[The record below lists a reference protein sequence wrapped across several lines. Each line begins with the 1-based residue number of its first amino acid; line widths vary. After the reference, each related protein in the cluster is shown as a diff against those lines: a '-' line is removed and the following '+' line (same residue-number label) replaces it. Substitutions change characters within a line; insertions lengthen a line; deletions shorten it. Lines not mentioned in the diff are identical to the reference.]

1 MFDFIS
7 APFEWFAN
15 VVQYS
20 LIFMAIMMLVLTI
33 GAVVAI
39 PLGLKLLGVAFAKTI
54 VVETSKVVRDLG
66 ITSIDLK
73 QAKNTEKMKTYLDR
87 KVVPILSKISQAGV
101 QCLNNQVGVGIG
113 LVVQH
118 FTTNK

>member
-20 LIFMAIMMLVLTI
+20 LIFMAIIILVLTI

-39 PLGLKLLGVAFAKTI
+39 PIGLKLLGVAFAKTI
-54 VVETSKVVRDLG
+54 VVETSKVIRDLG

-73 QAKNTEKMKTYLDR
+73 QAKDTEKMKAWVDR
-87 KVVPILSKISQAGV
+87 KVVPILSKSS
-101 QCLNNQVGVGIG
+101 
-113 LVVQH
+113 
-118 FTTNK
+118 

>member
-7 APFEWFAN
+7 APFDWFAN
-15 VVQYS
+15 IVQYS
-20 LIFMAIMMLVLTI
+20 LIFMAIIILVLTI

-39 PLGLKLLGVAFAKTI
+39 PIGLKLLGVAFAKTI

-73 QAKNTEKMKTYLDR
+73 QAKDTEKMKAWVDR
-87 KVVPILSKISQAGV
+87 KVVPILSKSS
-101 QCLNNQVGVGIG
+101 
-113 LVVQH
+113 
-118 FTTNK
+118 

>member
-1 MFDFIS
+1 LLDFITT
-7 APFEWFAN
+7 PFDWFAN

-54 VVETSKVVRDLG
+54 VVETSKIVRDLG
-66 ITSIDLK
+66 ITNIDIK
-73 QAKNTEKMKTYLDR
+73 QAKETEKMKAWVDR
-87 KVVPILSKISQAGV
+87 KVVPILSKTS
-101 QCLNNQVGVGIG
+101 
-113 LVVQH
+113 
-118 FTTNK
+118 

>member
-73 QAKNTEKMKTYLDR
+73 QAKDTEKMKAWVDR
-87 KVVPILSKISQAGV
+87 KVVPILSKSG
-101 QCLNNQVGVGIG
+101 
-113 LVVQH
+113 
-118 FTTNK
+118 

>member
-54 VVETSKVVRDLG
+54 VLETSKIVKDLG
-66 ITSIDLK
+66 IANIDLK
-73 QAKNTEKMKTYLDR
+73 QSKETEKMKAYLDR
-87 KVVPILSKISQAGV
+87 KVVPILSKTS
-101 QCLNNQVGVGIG
+101 
-113 LVVQH
+113 
-118 FTTNK
+118 

>member
-1 MFDFIS
+1 MLDFLTT
-7 APFEWFAN
+7 PFEWFAN

-39 PLGLKLLGVAFAKTI
+39 PLGLKLLGVEFAKTI

-73 QAKNTEKMKTYLDR
+73 QAKDTQKMKSYLDR
-87 KVVPILSKISQAGV
+87 KVVPLLSKSS
-101 QCLNNQVGVGIG
+101 
-113 LVVQH
+113 
-118 FTTNK
+118 

>member
-1 MFDFIS
+1 MLDWLTS
-7 APFEWFAN
+7 PFEWFAH

-54 VVETSKVVRDLG
+54 VLETTKVVRDLG
-66 ITSIDLK
+66 IANIDTK
-73 QAKNTEKMKTYLDR
+73 QTKQMKDYYDR
-87 KVVPILSKISQAGV
+87 TVVPLISRV
-101 QCLNNQVGVGIG
+101 
-113 LVVQH
+113 
-118 FTTNK
+118 K

>member
-20 LIFMAIMMLVLTI
+20 LIFMAIIILVLTI

-39 PLGLKLLGVAFAKTI
+39 PVGLKLLGVAFAKTI

-73 QAKNTEKMKTYLDR
+73 QAKDTEKMKAWVDR
-87 KVVPILSKISQAGV
+87 KVVPILSKSS
-101 QCLNNQVGVGIG
+101 
-113 LVVQH
+113 
-118 FTTNK
+118 

>member
-1 MFDFIS
+1 MFDFFS

-73 QAKNTEKMKTYLDR
+73 QAKDTQKMKSYLDR
-87 KVVPILSKISQAGV
+87 KVVPLLSKSS
-101 QCLNNQVGVGIG
+101 
-113 LVVQH
+113 
-118 FTTNK
+118 

>member
-54 VVETSKVVRDLG
+54 VVETSKVFRDLG

-73 QAKNTEKMKTYLDR
+73 QSKDTQKMKSYLDR
-87 KVVPILSKISQAGV
+87 KVVPILSKSS
-101 QCLNNQVGVGIG
+101 
-113 LVVQH
+113 
-118 FTTNK
+118 